1 MIATIDEN
9 EIERL
14 LETTEK
20 LLEICKKNNSLS
32 KYDLESIED
41 QTYYFRKAFI
51 IMAKENMEKLKR
63 VIFHILAICLAKTT
77 LMTMTI
83 DDLKRFG

>member
-41 QTYYFRKAFI
+41 QTYYFRKAFEKGDFSYSCN
-51 IMAKENMEKLKR
+51 MSCENDL
-63 VIFHILAICLAKTT
+63 
-77 LMTMTI
+77 
-83 DDLKRFG
+83 DDDDY